1 MPRTWFRKFL
11 GDDGDGGSTTFR
23 VHSYRYR
30 CSKWYG
36 WVEGTRT
43 VALDTNTSTTEPS
56 TTEALQK
63 DAQNATLSD
72 NCSVTL
78 LQVYNMTV
86 GKIQPFA
93 ALGLG
98 VQTPICVPKPAENLN
113 KK

>member
-1 MPRTWFRKFL
+1 MSRTWFRKFL
-11 GDDGDGGSTTFR
+11 GDDGDDGGSTTFR

-43 VALDTNTSTTEPS
+43 VALATNGTSTANK
-56 TTEALQK
+56 ALQK

-78 LQVYNMTV
+78 LQIYDLTV

-98 VQTPICVPKPAENLN
+98 VQTPICVPKPVENLN